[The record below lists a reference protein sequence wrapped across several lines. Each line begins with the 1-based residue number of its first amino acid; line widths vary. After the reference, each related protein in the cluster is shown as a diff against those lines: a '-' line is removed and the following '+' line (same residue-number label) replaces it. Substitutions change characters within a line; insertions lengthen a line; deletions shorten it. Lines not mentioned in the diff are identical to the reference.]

1 MKEVLV
7 VEDSK
12 TINKII
18 KNKLSSMGLNV
29 DTAYTLSEA
38 EKLIGEKGYELII
51 LDLHLP
57 DGEGSELIMDLQ
69 ALTKAKVIVLTSTK
83 DETLRE
89 ELFRHGILDYIVK
102 DTNLLYSVEE
112 IVNLINKI
120 KTTRKDKILII
131 DDSKFIC
138 RQVKRILEP
147 RNYHVKEAHTAKEGL
162 KLLKEEEFNLL
173 VLDMELPDMHG
184 KQVLEKLRSEPR
196 FIELPVIV
204 LSGTIDADTVRHIL
218 KHGANDYLRKP
229 FIFEEFV
236 LRVDLWVDY
245 HKQKKELKDKQK
257 ELEEINKSLQEKI
270 NKAVEENRRKDRML
284 LAQARLAQMGEIIS
298 MIAHQWKQPLNTL
311 SASINKAYLRYKLGK
326 LDGDVFEDCY
336 NQATKQIDYMSQT
349 LRDFMNFF
357 KPNRSKEAF
366 NLSNVIEKVV
376 DMVKPV
382 LERHHINVI
391 KEINENIT
399 IEGYPNE
406 LAQVIV
412 NLINNAKDAF
422 VQRDIKGNRLIKI
435 YSKERGQ
442 KIILHVED
450 NAGGIPQEIISKVF
464 DAYFSTKSKEGTG
477 LGLYI
482 AKVVV
487 EDHMGGRISVEN
499 TKAGSLFKIEFPI
512 T

>member
-18 KNKLSSMGLNV
+18 KNKLSSLGLEV

-38 EKLIGEKGYELII
+38 EKLIGEKDYELII

-57 DGEGSELIMDLQ
+57 DGEGSELIMDVQ
-69 ALTKAKVIVLTSTK
+69 NLTKAKVIVLTSTK

-102 DTNLLYSVEE
+102 DANLLYSVEE
-112 IVNLINKI
+112 IVSLITKI
-120 KTTRKDKILII
+120 ETTHKDRILII

-138 RQVKRILEP
+138 RQVRRILEP
-147 RNYHVKEAHTAKEGL
+147 RNYQVEEAHTAEEGL
-162 KLLKEEEFNLL
+162 RLLKEEEFNLL

-184 KQVLEKLRSEPR
+184 KQVLEKLRGEPKL
-196 FIELPVIV
+196 IELPVIV
-204 LSGTIDADTVRHIL
+204 LSGTIDADTVRYIL

-245 HKQKKELKDKQK
+245 YKRKK
-257 ELEEINKSLQEKI
+257 ELEEVNKSLEEKI
-270 NKAVEENRRKDRML
+270 KQAVEENRKKDRML

-298 MIAHQWKQPLNTL
+298 MIAHQWKQPLSAL
-311 SASINKAYLRYKLGK
+311 SASINKAYLKYKLGK
-326 LDGDVFEDCY
+326 LDGEVFENCY
-336 NQATKQIDYMSQT
+336 TQATKQIDYMAQT
-349 LRDFMNFF
+349 IRDFMNFF
-357 KPNRSKEAF
+357 KPNQSRETF
-366 NLSNVIEKVV
+366 NLSSVIDKVL
-376 DMVKPV
+376 DMVKPA
-382 LERHHINVI
+382 LDKHHITVI
-391 KEINENIT
+391 KEIGKNIKLK
-399 IEGYPNE
+399 GYPNE

-422 VQRDIKGNRLIKI
+422 LQRDTEGDRVIKI
-435 YSKERGQ
+435 YSQEQDSRVV
-442 KIILHVED
+442 LHVED
-450 NAGGIPQEIISKVF
+450 NAGGIPQELIGKVF
-464 DAYFSTKSKEGTG
+464 DAYFSTKSKDGTG

-482 AKVVV
+482 AKVVI
-487 EDHMGGRISVEN
+487 EDYMGGRISVEN
-499 TKAGSLFKIEFPI
+499 TSRGAHFKIELPAA
-512 T
+512 